1 MTASN
6 LFTRIMIISTI
17 MVLFV
22 SAVFSRPTNGTR
34 LESPKGYKHPHN
46 CTLHH
51 GHGDRNITRH
61 PGEST
66 DHTKNIMD
74 RPGEMMTDPP
84 KDDPENHR
92 SDSDSDSGTDSDS
105 DSESEPADSE
115 ADGSDDSKDNTGNDF
130 GFVGQEKDTQILSQV
145 LALDSPE
152 SKSMA
157 PSLNAFTE
165 RDLLPVLSVAFVV
178 IMHSA

>member
-6 LFTRIMIISTI
+6 LFTRIMMISAI

-22 SAVFSRPTNGTR
+22 SAVFSRPTNGTG
-34 LESPKGYKHPHN
+34 LESPNGYKHPHN

-66 DHTKNIMD
+66 DHTKNITG

-92 SDSDSDSGTDSDS
+92 SDSNSDSGTDSGTDSNS
-105 DSESEPADSE
+105 DSEE
-115 ADGSDDSKDNTGNDF
+115 DGSDDSKDNTGDDF

-145 LALDSPE
+145 IALNSPE

-157 PSLNAFTE
+157 PSLNTFTG
-165 RDLLPVLSVAFVV
+165 RNLLPVLSVAFVV